1 MAGALNVRLIL
12 LMGLV
17 SFLADWLYESMRA
30 VAPEYLRHLGATALM
45 VGLALGVGDGL
56 AYALRVATGALADK
70 RGGYWLETL
79 AGYALQVAAVACL
92 VLAGSAWQAV
102 CFILLERF
110 AKALRT
116 PARDVIIASAGG
128 ASVRGRAFGIHAAL
142 DQLGAVAGVG
152 AAAALL
158 YLGAATRDVL
168 LVALVPGFLSLAALY
183 AAYREFRRGAATT
196 RCTLTRVTLTR
207 EAVEWGVALFLLGA
221 SLVPVFMFMWKAG
234 AAWLASLLY
243 LAAMVSEAALSPV
256 IGYLYDKRRQVTLL
270 AAPALTVATAACLA
284 GGGAPALFAG
294 AVLYSAVMAYADVAA
309 KAHASRLGAAASLG
323 TAGAMWG
330 LGLAAGG
337 AIYGYLVDSGLEP
350 LALPASATLSA
361 AAAALTWRLL
371 KF

>member
-1 MAGALNVRLIL
+1 VAGILNIRLIL

-30 VAPEYLRHLGATALM
+30 VAPEYLRHLGATALL

-56 AYALRVATGALADK
+56 AYALRVATGALADR

-79 AGYALQVAAVACL
+79 AGYALQVVAVACL
-92 VLAGSAWQAV
+92 ALAGSAWQAV
-102 CFILLERF
+102 CFVLLERF

-116 PARDVIIASAGG
+116 PARDVIVASAGG
-128 ASVRGRAFGIHAAL
+128 AGARGRAFGIHAAL

-152 AAAALL
+152 AATALL
-158 YLGAATRDVL
+158 YLGASPRDVL
-168 LVALVPGFLSLAALY
+168 LVALVPGSLSLAALY
-183 AAYREFRRGAATT
+183 AAYREFQRGAAAT
-196 RCTLTRVTLTR
+196 RRRLARVTLTR
-207 EAVEWGVALFLLGA
+207 EAVMWSAALFLLGA

-234 AAWLASLLY
+234 VAWLASLLY
-243 LAAMVSEAALSPV
+243 LAAMASDAALSPV
-256 IGYLYDKRRQVTLL
+256 IGYLYDKRQITLL
-270 AAPALTVATAACLA
+270 AAPALSVATAACLA

-323 TAGAMWG
+323 TASALWG

-350 LALPASATLSA
+350 LAPPASAALSA
-361 AAAALTWRLL
+361 AAAVIMWRLL
-371 KF
+371 RF